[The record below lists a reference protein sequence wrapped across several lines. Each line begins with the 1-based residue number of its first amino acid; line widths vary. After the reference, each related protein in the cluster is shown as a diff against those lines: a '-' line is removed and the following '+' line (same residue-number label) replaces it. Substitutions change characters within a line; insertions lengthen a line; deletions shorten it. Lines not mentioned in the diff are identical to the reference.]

1 MSGKGEAIMTSL
13 RSLNKCAVLLLVA
26 GALGGCSRPGSEQAA
41 ETQFP
46 FEGVHIF
53 EGQVS
58 DSSCGVMHKIADA
71 KQCTEQCAAAG
82 GSYVLVIGS
91 VVHPLQGNNDEIK
104 QFAGQTVQVSASL
117 EGNTLRVTRIGP
129 PGQPAQEG

>member
-1 MSGKGEAIMTSL
+1 MESL
-13 RSLNKCAVLLLVA
+13 RCLYKCAVLLLVA
-26 GALGGCSRPGSEQAA
+26 GVLGGCSRPGGEQAA

-71 KQCTEQCAAAG
+71 KQCTDMCVASG

-117 EGNTLRVTRIGP
+117 DGNTLRVTRIGP
-129 PGQPAQEG
+129 PAQPAPQG

>member
-1 MSGKGEAIMTSL
+1 MVSS
-13 RSLNKCAVLLLVA
+13 RCLNKYWVLLLLA
-26 GALGGCSRPGSEQAA
+26 GVLAGCSRQSGDQAA
-41 ETQFP
+41 ETQSP

-71 KQCTEQCAAAG
+71 KQCTASCVASG
-82 GSYVLVIGS
+82 GNYVLVIGD
-91 VVHPLQGNNDEIK
+91 VVHSLQGNNEEIK

-117 EGNTLRVTRIGP
+117 DGNTLRVVRIGP
-129 PGQPAQEG
+129 PAQPPQAG

>member
-1 MSGKGEAIMTSL
+1 MASL
-13 RSLNKCAVLLLVA
+13 RCLNNYAVLLLVA
-26 GALGGCSRPGSEQAA
+26 GVLGGCSPQGGDQAA
-41 ETQFP
+41 ETQSP

-71 KQCTEQCAAAG
+71 KQCTEQCVAAG
-82 GSYVLVIGS
+82 GSYVLVIGD
-91 VVHPLQGNNDEIK
+91 VVHSLQGNNEEIK

-117 EGNTLRVTRIGP
+117 DGNTLRVVRIGP
-129 PGQPAQEG
+129 PAQPPQEG